1 MPINPSQLQEFPLH
15 RGDYRRGIASKRG
28 VKAATLVSQAYESE
42 KSLRRECILHVP
54 GKFTAQTM
62 AIFPL
67 NGVNTPVFGCEYIEM
82 PGKSFGAVDFHPQ
95 AQDLTLIKPYLGPDL
110 PRDRLKSKHYD
121 LEKHFSPW
129 LWLKKGEKS
138 VYSEFYSACN
148 ITLSLYYSML
158 EGVSGAK
165 ALPPTAYCK
174 YMATH
179 DPARGIL
186 KAYFGAE
193 FANDYI
199 EHFLFPRNPNF
210 SDFIRYLQGL

>member
-15 RGDYRRGIASKRG
+15 RGNYHRGIASKRVAG
-28 VKAATLVSQAYESE
+28 AATLVSQVYEGE

-62 AIFPL
+62 VIFPFY
-67 NGVNTPVFGCEYIEM
+67 GVNTPVFGCEYIEM

-95 AQDLTLIKPYLGPDL
+95 AGDLTLIKPYLGPDL
-110 PRDRLKSKHYD
+110 PRDRLKSKHYN
-121 LEKHFSPW
+121 LEQYFSPW

-138 VYSEFYSACN
+138 VYSDFYSACN
-148 ITLSLYYSML
+148 TTLSLYYDML
-158 EGVSGAK
+158 EGISTLK
-165 ALPPTAYCK
+165 ALPPADYCK

-193 FANDYI
+193 FADDYI
-199 EHFLFPRNPNF
+199 EHFLFPRNPDF
-210 SDFIRYLQGL
+210 GDFIRYLQGL